1 MTEYLYDKENP
12 KSRLRYKP
20 QGWESFYR
28 GMPNNYERAELIGR
42 RLLKD
47 YDGDMAKISV
57 RKYYKFYL

>member
-42 RLLKD
+42 YFNNELN
-47 YDGDMAKISV
+47 I
-57 RKYYKFYL
+57 KFII

>member
-28 GMPNNYERAELIGR
+28 GMPNNFERAELIGR
-42 RLLKD
+42 YFFQKSLLKNL
-47 YDGDMAKISV
+47 KTI
-57 RKYYKFYL
+57 

>member
-28 GMPNNYERAELIGR
+28 GMPNHFERAELIGR
-42 RLLKD
+42 YYQQSLLKIF
-47 YDGDMAKISV
+47 KNN
-57 RKYYKFYL
+57 

>member
-28 GMPNNYERAELIGR
+28 GMPNNFERAELIAR
-42 RLLKD
+42 YFEQSFLN
-47 YDGDMAKISV
+47 
-57 RKYYKFYL
+57 FF